1 MFFYEN
7 ILKYFNDFRNQNF
20 WVLWQKLTQ
29 TMEMKQNQTFFYR
42 TYSNLTP
49 YLFFIKN
56 YKSIWMTFKI
66 EISQF
71 YDYLTPYLFS
81 SKMLKYLNDLQNR
94 NFSVLWPKWAHTMEM
109 KRNQTF
115 FHGTYSNLTL
125 VFIGCK
131 ILKYFSDFY
140 NWHFSISLKKWVQS
154 SKVK

>member
-56 YKSIWMTFKI
+56 CKSIWMTFKI

-71 YDYLTPYLFS
+71 YDYLTPYLFFIKNVKVFEWP
-81 SKMLKYLNDLQNR
+81 SKSKFLSFMTKVSPYNGNETKSDIFPR
-94 NFSVLWPKWAHTMEM
+94 DIFKSDIS
-109 KRNQTF
+109 
-115 FHGTYSNLTL
+115 FHWL
-125 VFIGCK
+125 
-131 ILKYFSDFY
+131 
-140 NWHFSISLKKWVQS
+140 
-154 SKVK
+154 